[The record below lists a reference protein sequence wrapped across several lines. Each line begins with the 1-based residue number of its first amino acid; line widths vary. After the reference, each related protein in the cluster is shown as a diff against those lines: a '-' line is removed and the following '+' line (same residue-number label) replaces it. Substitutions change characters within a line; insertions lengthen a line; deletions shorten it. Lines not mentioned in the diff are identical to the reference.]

1 MCDVGGGCL
10 LNLRISYQII
20 VPRGTI
26 RITDGSRKQ
35 HGRRCV
41 GKRTKL
47 RRLKPFCSILAGF
60 SDAILGLIVYFGVKV
75 YTV

>member
-1 MCDVGGGCL
+1 MGIYNTFVRGFILHMQWVYPSCMGDVGGSCL
-10 LNLRISYQII
+10 LNIRISYQII

-41 GKRTKL
+41 GKR
-47 RRLKPFCSILAGF
+47 A
-60 SDAILGLIVYFGVKV
+60 
-75 YTV
+75 